1 MNNEI
6 KEIYFS
12 NLEWTKTHDNM
23 GGVMGNII
31 FKNNMSYEEY
41 NKLFKSCYFIL
52 CNKDYITNLQTE
64 NEKLKNELEQQ
75 NIETGLEIERLNKEI
90 GILKLNSQ
98 HLVKYNDELENI
110 IKELE
115 KWLKDYIKLFDKP
128 DMLEEQTLE
137 VLKEVLDKLQ
147 ELKGDSSNECN

>member
-64 NEKLKNELEQQ
+64 NERLCNILDNVGYQMEGIIRTTEEFGISKNTGEVLSKHNIELLKN
-75 NIETGLEIERLNKEI
+75 
-90 GILKLNSQ
+90 ILKMINTKDVSILGS
-98 HLVKYNDELENI
+98 D
-110 IKELE
+110 KE
-115 KWLKDYIKLFDKP
+115 
-128 DMLEEQTLE
+128 
-137 VLKEVLDKLQ
+137 
-147 ELKGDSSNECN
+147 